1 LWVFICFTDLGIL
14 SCVLVRL
21 DFWIKEDLFPIL
33 ERSGGAMSFQ
43 QLEVSKKR
51 NVKEEKRTFR
61 EQRFTRENEKIENN
75 KTKTKKKYL

>member
-1 LWVFICFTDLGIL
+1 L

-33 ERSGGAMSFQ
+33 ERNKIWSGGAMSFQ

>member
-1 LWVFICFTDLGIL
+1 
-14 SCVLVRL
+14 
-21 DFWIKEDLFPIL
+21 
-33 ERSGGAMSFQ
+33 MSFQ